1 MAKMRAR
8 GAHDYLL
15 IFDSVVEAADD
26 KTLLLTLIVN
36 SHVRLFYIMK

>member
-1 MAKMRAR
+1 MAKMCVGRAR
-8 GAHDYLL
+8 DYLL
-15 IFDSVVEAADD
+15 IFDPVVEAADD